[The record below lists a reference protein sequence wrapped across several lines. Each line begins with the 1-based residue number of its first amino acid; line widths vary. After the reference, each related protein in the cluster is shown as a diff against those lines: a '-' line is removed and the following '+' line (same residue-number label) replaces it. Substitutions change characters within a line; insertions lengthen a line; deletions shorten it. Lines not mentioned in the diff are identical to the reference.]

1 MVEWFFSAMKQ
12 YPEIAIFLALA
23 FGYYFGKF
31 TFKGIG
37 LGAVTATLIAGVV
50 IGQIG
55 ITINQPLKAFAF
67 LMFLFAVGYGVG
79 PQFVRGIARDGVP
92 QAVFSVVQCVFSL
105 LAIVLIAKVAGYDL
119 GYAAGLYSGSQ
130 TISAAMGLSTDA
142 INRLG
147 LPPDQAK
154 ALIDSMPV
162 AYAVS
167 YMFGTMGSAIVI
179 AVLGPKLLGI
189 DLVAACKDYEEKFG
203 GTKKE
208 VGGAG
213 TAWHRWVLRA
223 YKVQPAGKAAG
234 VPAAELDSMLPDAR
248 SFVQRISRGGKMIDA
263 TADTVLQEGDV
274 VAVAAGRGARVT
286 DKVRRAGRAAG
297 LRVAE
302 IESMVPDARIFVQ
315 RIRRGGQ
322 IIDATADTVLQEGDV
337 VAVAG
342 EGEVLVRVLQGAVEV
357 DDRELLAVP
366 IEGVDVLVT
375 NKEVDG
381 KTLAE
386 LAQRPSARGVFL
398 RKITRGATATDIP
411 ILPSTKINRGD
422 LLTIV
427 GRTQDTAAATKLLGV
442 ADRPTD
448 ITDMAFVAGAVVVG
462 GLIGALVVNVAG
474 VPLTLSTAGGALIA
488 GIIGGWLRSVRPS
501 FGRIPTP
508 TVWFMNSVGLN
519 IFIAIVGISAG
530 PGFVNGLKTQ
540 GIGLFLWGALATTI
554 PLVLGMFVAK
564 YLFRFHDAL
573 NLGIVSGARTTTA
586 SLGLVCDQAKSQIPA
601 LGYTVTYAVGNTLLT
616 IWGMVVIMLLS

>member
-1 MVEWFFSAMKQ
+1 MVDWFFATLKQ

-37 LGAVTATLIAGVV
+37 LGSVTATLIAGVI

-55 ITINQPLKAFAF
+55 ITINQPLKAFSF
-67 LMFLFAVGYGVG
+67 LMFLFAVGYAVG
-79 PQFVRGIARDGVP
+79 PQFVRGIAKDGIP
-92 QAVFSVVQCVFSL
+92 QALFSAVQCVFC
-105 LAIVLIAKVAGYDL
+105 LATVVVIAKVAGYDL

-142 INRLG
+142 INRTG
-147 LPPDQAK
+147 MPADQAK
-154 ALIDSMPV
+154 GLIDSMPV

-167 YMFGTMGSAIVI
+167 YMFGTMGSAIII
-179 AVLGPKLLGI
+179 AIIGPKLLGI

-203 GTKKE
+203 GGKKE

-213 TAWHRWVLRA
+213 SAWQRWAVRA
-223 YKVQPAGKAAG
+223 YKVNAGGKAVG
-234 VPAAELDSMLPDAR
+234 LRAAEAENLVPT
-248 SFVQRISRGGKMIDA
+248 SR
-263 TADTVLQEGDV
+263 V
-274 VAVAAGRGARVT
+274 
-286 DKVRRAGRAAG
+286 
-297 LRVAE
+297 
-302 IESMVPDARIFVQ
+302 FVQ

-322 IIDATADTVLQEGDV
+322 IIDATADTVLQAGDV

-342 EGEVLVRVLQGAVEV
+342 PRDVLVNLIGGTAAEVE
-357 DDRELLAVP
+357 DRELLAVP
-366 IEGVDVLVT
+366 VEGIDVLVS

-386 LAQRPSARGVFL
+386 LAEMPAARGVFL

-411 ILPSTKINRGD
+411 ILANTKVERGD
-422 LLTIV
+422 LFTIV

-448 ITDMAFVAGAVVVG
+448 MTDMAFVGAAIVIG
-462 GLIGALVVNVAG
+462 ALIGALVFKVSG
-474 VPLTLSTAGGALIA
+474 IPLTLSTAGGALIA
-488 GIIGGWLRSVRPS
+488 GIIGGWLRSVRPK

-540 GIGLFLWGALATTI
+540 GIGLFLWGALATTV

-564 YLFRFHDAL
+564 YVFKFHDAL
-573 NLGIVSGARTTTA
+573 TLGIVSGSRTTTA
-586 SLGLVCDQAKSQIPA
+586 SLGLVCDSARSQIPA

-616 IWGMVVIMLLS
+616 IWGMVIIMILS

>member
-1 MVEWFFSAMKQ
+1 MDWLFATLKQ
-12 YPEIAIFLALA
+12 YPEVAIFLSLA

-37 LGAVTATLIAGVV
+37 LGSVTSTLIAGVV

-79 PQFVRGIARDGVP
+79 PQFVRGIAKDGLP
-92 QAVFSVVQCVFSL
+92 QAFFSVVQCVFC
-105 LAIVLIAKVAGYDL
+105 LITAVVVANVAGYDL

-147 LPPDQAK
+147 LPAEQAK
-154 ALIDSMPV
+154 ALIDSMPI
-162 AYAVS
+162 AYAVT

-179 AVLGPKLLGI
+179 ALIGPALLRI
-189 DLVAACKDYEEKFG
+189 DLPAACKDYEEKQG
-203 GTKKE
+203 GTKDL
-208 VGGAG
+208 GGAG
-213 TAWHRWVLRA
+213 SAWHRWEVRAFRVRPDGRAVGLRA
-223 YKVQPAGKAAG
+223 IE
-234 VPAAELDSMLPDAR
+234 AEALVPDAR
-248 SFVQRISRGGKMIDA
+248 VFILRIRRNGKIEDA
-263 TADTVLQEGDV
+263 TADTVVREGDV
-274 VAVAAGRGARVT
+274 IAV
-286 DKVRRAGRAAG
+286 AG
-297 LRVAE
+297 LR
-302 IESMVPDARIFVQ
+302 
-315 RIRRGGQ
+315 
-322 IIDATADTVLQEGDV
+322 
-337 VAVAG
+337 
-342 EGEVLVRVLQGAVEV
+342 EVLVQVIGANATEVE
-357 DDRELLAVP
+357 DRELLAVP
-366 IEGVDVLVT
+366 VEGVDVLVT

-386 LAQRPSARGVFL
+386 LAQRPAARGVFL

-422 LLTIV
+422 LFTLV
-427 GRTQDTAAATKLLGV
+427 GRTQDVAAATKMLGV

-448 ITDMAFVAGAVVVG
+448 VTDMAFVGVAIVVG
-462 GLIGALVVNVAG
+462 ALIGALVFNVAG
-474 VPLTLSTAGGALIA
+474 VPLTLSTAGGALVA
-488 GIIGGWLRSVRPS
+488 GIIGGWLRSVRPY

-530 PGFVNGLKTQ
+530 PGFVGGLKTQ

-554 PLVLGMFVAK
+554 PLVLGMFTAK
-564 YLFRFHDAL
+564 YIFRFHDAL
-573 NLGIVSGARTTTA
+573 TLGIVSGSRTTTA
-586 SLGLVCDQAKSQIPA
+586 SLGLVCDIGKSQVPA

-616 IWGMVVIMLLS
+616 IWGMVIIMLLS